1 MKDVVI
7 FTDRICIFCFDSSH
21 HLSSDRELFFVLF
34 SMCYIAYL
42 LPGPKNGKYLLS
54 LLPNSGLNYSQCQV
68 LLT

>member
-7 FTDRICIFCFDSSH
+7 FTDRICIFCLIPVIIC
-21 HLSSDRELFFVLF
+21 HLIGNYFFVLF

-42 LPGPKNGKYLLS
+42 LPGPKSGKYLLS